1 MELTEVLKG
10 SAAESF
16 VKFVKY
22 DLENISKTFFD
33 IGFRLWEARDLEYYK
48 ELGYESIEELSEAEF
63 DFKRSSTYNLIN
75 VFTRFAVYDK
85 CYRNQIE
92 EKFKDYSY
100 SQLVELT
107 KINYLPMHIHDWF
120 PPSAPVREFS
130 AYVRYYKESN
140 QGALKFAEWREQV
153 YLPRL
158 AARSAVQLA
167 LPEVQTSGQSEKE
180 DSVPEVQTSGRVE
193 EENTVLEVQTFG
205 QIEKTESVHEVQTSG
220 QDKETKIVPDNNL
233 SCVLESLVKA
243 TCDIFDLSIHH
254 KMDNGLFLNVV
265 PSAFAGSFAF
275 ILKKHGYTLVKK

>member
-22 DLENISKTFFD
+22 DLEHISKTFFD
-33 IGFRLWEARDLEYYK
+33 IGFRLWEARKLEYYK
-48 ELGYESIEELSEAEF
+48 ELGYESIEELSENEF

-85 CYRNQIE
+85 CYHNRIE

-107 KINYLPMHIHDWF
+107 KINYIPMFVQDWF

-140 QGALKFAEWREQV
+140 QDRLKFAEWREQV
-153 YLPRL
+153 FLPRL
-158 AARSAVQLA
+158 AVRSAVQLSF
-167 LPEVQTSGQSEKE
+167 PEVQTSGQ
-180 DSVPEVQTSGRVE
+180 VE
-193 EENTVLEVQTFG
+193 EPATVPEVQTFG
-205 QIEKTESVHEVQTSG
+205 QVEEPATVS
-220 QDKETKIVPDNNL
+220 DKNL
-233 SCVLESLVKA
+233 SCVLEGLIKE
-243 TCDIFDLSIHH
+243 TCELFGTSMHH
-254 KMDNGLFLNVV
+254 KTDDGFFLKVV
-265 PSAFAGSFAF
+265 PSAFADDLSY
-275 ILKKHGYTLVKK
+275 ILKKYGYTLVKK